1 MKYFA
6 PLFIAAAMMASCG
19 NDGKSPANDSM
30 NADSLNV
37 SYFGDTITPDGAISA
52 AELKTKLGS
61 QTSMTCKV
69 EGTVESVCQK
79 KGCWTEVA
87 LNDSETVHVTFK
99 DYAFFVPK
107 DASGKKIIMEGV
119 AKYDTT
125 NVEMLKHLASD
136 AGEPQSE
143 IDKITEPEYDLVFEA
158 SGVII
163 KEK

>member
-1 MKYFA
+1 
-6 PLFIAAAMMASCG
+6 MMTSCG
-19 NDGKSPANDSM
+19 DGGKSPASDSAKNDSV
-30 NADSLNV
+30 NV
-37 SYFGDTITPDGAISA
+37 SYFGDTITPDGSISA
-52 AELKTKLGS
+52 AELKDKLGA
-61 QTSMTCKV
+61 QAAMNCKV
-69 EGTVESVCQK
+69 EGTIESVCQK

-87 LNDSETVHVTFK
+87 LNDSESVHVTFK
-99 DYAFFVPK
+99 DYAFFIPK

-143 IDKITEPEYDLVFEA
+143 IDKITEPEYDMVFEA

-163 KEK
+163 KEE